1 MQDAD
6 DGRPEPC
13 LVAGGPTRRGTMG
26 AMTLDPVARLLLD
39 EAGTPPGRVL
49 VVDDVGGA
57 LTRHLI
63 GLGTDVRAWCDDLR
77 DERAVPADVRTPPPT
92 PADDWRPDLVLWRLP
107 KGMGALEDI
116 AERLSGVLPADGR
129 VLAGGRTK
137 HMTQGQNEVLAR
149 SFEDV
154 SASLGRQKCRVLRAT
169 GPRRPVRSWPR
180 RGLVGEAGLTVVAHG
195 GVFSTHRLDDG
206 TRLLLQS
213 LGRTGAAGGGRR
225 GRARGR
231 GGGLLAGG
239 GGARG
244 GGGVAGAGAGR
255 RALDLGSGSGIIAAW
270 LAARG
275 WVVDASDVSTDAV
288 ASTLLTAEANGLT
301 VAARRSEGL
310 EGSSGYDLIAS
321 NPPFHRGPEKDSTA
335 TLAMIRE
342 ASVALA
348 PGGEFWL
355 VFNSHLPYLPEL
367 RRHVGPTEVV
377 VQDRHYLVTRSRAR

>member
-213 LGRTGAAGGGRR
+213 LGRTASD
-225 GRARGR
+225 
-231 GGGLLAGG
+231 
-239 GGARG
+239 
-244 GGGVAGAGAGR
+244 GAGR
-255 RALDLGSGSGIIAAW
+255 RALDLGSGSGIIAGW

-342 ASVALA
+342 ASGALA